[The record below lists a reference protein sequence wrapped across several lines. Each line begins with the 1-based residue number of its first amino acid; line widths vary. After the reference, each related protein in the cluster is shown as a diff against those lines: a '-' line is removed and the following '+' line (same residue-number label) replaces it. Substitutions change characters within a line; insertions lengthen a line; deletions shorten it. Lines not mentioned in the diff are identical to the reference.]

1 MDNIE
6 GLMAMRVETVREL
19 LLHLDRPT
27 VLRIFDRMSVAP
39 PRNGQLASRLTAV
52 VLELLSGGRREHA
65 RRLWTSWLE
74 PVLVRD
80 RLGPASG
87 RPLPG
92 TVNITDAA
100 AWWAVLTPHMAE
112 LVADVQE
119 RVAERMRREPL
130 DRVLG
135 SDEGVRWAET
145 LRRRSVIALR
155 AVRGEAGALDSLL
168 AAANA
173 ERARLVGL
181 PAARLRPLDA
191 RDLDTLLAVL
201 EAMPAWT
208 AVDWRERAHDSLLAS
223 VCGALYLDKTAGGE
237 SAAVS

>member
-1 MDNIE
+1 MDNIDS
-6 GLMAMRVETVREL
+6 LMAMRVETVREL

-27 VLRIFDRMSVAP
+27 VLRIFDRMTEAP
-39 PRNGQLASRLTAV
+39 PRDGQLASRLTTV

-119 RVAERMRREPL
+119 RVTERMRREPL
-130 DRVLG
+130 DRVLA
-135 SDEGVRWAET
+135 SDEAMRWAET

-155 AVRGEAGALDSLL
+155 AVRGAAGSLDSLL

-173 ERARLVGL
+173 ERARLVGM
-181 PAARLRPLDA
+181 PAARLRPLDGL
-191 RDLDTLLAVL
+191 DLDTLLAVL
-201 EAMPAWT
+201 EAMPAWST
-208 AVDWRERAHDSLLAS
+208 VDWRKREHDSLLAS
-223 VCGALYLDKTAGGE
+223 VQWALHADRTAGAPATV
-237 SAAVS
+237 SA